1 MSSQTLRLLRGFPVP
16 NNRLTKPKIA
26 QSVSIN
32 FLDSADTFTYSPPK
46 GCLFIEQTKPR
57 CVYDKVP
64 CFKNTVELRFDPN
77 AVAQRLCTP
86 DHSVIVIRLV
96 LSTASFLLQVCVADL
111 IPPLLAISLSLATMT
126 VAGIMR
132 QYQVV
137 GRKAPTEDHPNP
149 EAYRMIIF
157 APNAVIAKS
166 KFWYYMHQ
174 FRKMKKTT
182 GEILDCVEIVEKNNR
197 IVKNYGIWLRYSSRS
212 GTHNMYREYRDVA
225 LTGAVS
231 QLYDE
236 MAGRHRTRPRSIQII
251 RTATVAAKDLKR
263 PNGMQFAQAKV
274 KFPLPHRVASGKRGQ
289 KALSSTT
296 YSTVRPTTFFG

>member
-1 MSSQTLRLLRGFPVP
+1 
-16 NNRLTKPKIA
+16 
-26 QSVSIN
+26 
-32 FLDSADTFTYSPPK
+32 
-46 GCLFIEQTKPR
+46 
-57 CVYDKVP
+57 
-64 CFKNTVELRFDPN
+64 
-77 AVAQRLCTP
+77 
-86 DHSVIVIRLV
+86 
-96 LSTASFLLQVCVADL
+96 
-111 IPPLLAISLSLATMT
+111 MT

-137 GRKAPTEDHPNP
+137 GRKAPTDDVPNP

-182 GEILDCVEIVEKNNR
+182 GEILDVVEIVEKNNR
-197 IVKNYGIWLRYSSRS
+197 IVKNYGIWLRYNSRS
-212 GTHNMYREYRDVA
+212 GTHNMYREFRDVS

-236 MAGRHRTRPRSIQII
+236 MAGRHRARPRSIQII

-263 PNGMQFAQAKV
+263 ANGMQFAQSKV
-274 KFPLPHRVASGKRGQ
+274 KFPLAHRVASGKRGQ
-289 KALSSTT
+289 KALSGSTFT
-296 YSTVRPTTFFG
+296 TVRPTTYLG

>member
-1 MSSQTLRLLRGFPVP
+1 
-16 NNRLTKPKIA
+16 
-26 QSVSIN
+26 
-32 FLDSADTFTYSPPK
+32 
-46 GCLFIEQTKPR
+46 
-57 CVYDKVP
+57 
-64 CFKNTVELRFDPN
+64 
-77 AVAQRLCTP
+77 
-86 DHSVIVIRLV
+86 
-96 LSTASFLLQVCVADL
+96 
-111 IPPLLAISLSLATMT
+111 MT

-157 APNAVIAKS
+157 APNPVIASS

-174 FRKMKKTT
+174 FHKMKKTT

-263 PNGMQFAQAKV
+263 VNGMQFAKAKV
-274 KFPLPHRVASGKRGQ
+274 KFPLPHRVTSGKRGQ
-289 KALSSTT
+289 KALSSST
-296 YSTVRPTTFFG
+296 YSTIRPTTFFG

>member
-1 MSSQTLRLLRGFPVP
+1 
-16 NNRLTKPKIA
+16 
-26 QSVSIN
+26 
-32 FLDSADTFTYSPPK
+32 
-46 GCLFIEQTKPR
+46 
-57 CVYDKVP
+57 
-64 CFKNTVELRFDPN
+64 
-77 AVAQRLCTP
+77 
-86 DHSVIVIRLV
+86 
-96 LSTASFLLQVCVADL
+96 
-111 IPPLLAISLSLATMT
+111 MT

-137 GRKAPTEDHPNP
+137 GRKAPTGDSPNP

-182 GEILDCVEIVEKNNR
+182 GEILDCVEILEKDTGF
-197 IVKNYGIWLRYSSRS
+197 VKNYAIWLRYSSRS
-212 GTHNMYREYRDVA
+212 GTHNMYREFRDVK

-236 MAGRHRTRPRSIQII
+236 MAGRHRCRPRSIQII
-251 RTATVAAKDLKR
+251 RTGIIANEDLKR
-263 PNGMQFAQAKV
+263 PNGMQFVSDDV

-289 KALSSTT
+289 KALSSSTFT
-296 YSTVRPTTFFG
+296 TVRPTTFFG